1 MTSAGPSSIA
11 RPEGKSAIGLDLL
24 RGLAA
29 LEVVLTHTLYVSFVD
44 YSDLPLDQQTT
55 LVGVVMALMRLG
67 HEAVLIFFVLSG
79 YLVGGQVITRLQQ
92 GQFDLARYSV
102 DRVSRIMLPLIPACL
117 LTFAVA
123 AWLTG
128 ALPALDVMLA
138 HLFGLNGVV
147 TATLETNK
155 PLWSLPYEIWFY
167 ILAGALAVFATRRL
181 HIGAAAALLAGL
193 CVFSILDARFVLYWA
208 IGAAVVLVR
217 DDPRKG
223 LYGLVGAG
231 LAVAGLVLRQLPL
244 MHLVEVELVPI
255 AVSETIMAVG
265 IALALP
271 WLSGARANRLL
282 APFAAVAGFLSA
294 VSFTLY
300 LFHKPVLEVM
310 HAIWPRAAAIG
321 LDTVLMFGVRLGV
334 VFAVVAVAWLMF
346 ELHTPRL
353 RRWLWN
359 QVQRRRT
366 RENDVLSEPV
376 REKG

>member
-1 MTSAGPSSIA
+1 MTSQPPSTIA

-44 YSDLPLDQQTT
+44 YSDLPADQQTT
-55 LVGVVMALMRLG
+55 LIGAVMALMRLG

-92 GQFDLARYSV
+92 GRFDLARYSV

-117 LTFAVA
+117 LTFAVH

-128 ALPALDVMLA
+128 ALPGLGVMVG
-138 HLFGLNGVV
+138 HLFGLNGVAV
-147 TATLETNK
+147 ATLETNK

-167 ILAGALAVFATRRL
+167 ILAGALAVFASRRM
-181 HIGAAAALLAGL
+181 HFAAVMALLAGL
-193 CVFSILDARFVLYWA
+193 CVFSILDARFALYWA
-208 IGAAVVLVR
+208 IGAAFVLVK
-217 DDPRKG
+217 DDRRMG
-223 LYGLVGAG
+223 LYGLIGVF

-244 MHLVEVELVPI
+244 MHLIDTELVPI

-265 IALALP
+265 IALILP
-271 WLSGARANRLL
+271 WLSSARANRLL
-282 APFAAVAGFLSA
+282 APFAAIAGFLSA

-310 HAIWPRAAAIG
+310 HGLWPRAAAIS
-321 LDTVLMFGVRLGV
+321 TETILMFGVRFGV
-334 VFAVVAVAWLMF
+334 VVVVVAAAWLMF
-346 ELHTPRL
+346 ELHTPRV
-353 RRWLWN
+353 RRWLWSGVQKRRAKVN
-359 QVQRRRT
+359 GVLPEQVQ
-366 RENDVLSEPV
+366 
-376 REKG
+376 EKG